1 MDDAQARGSG
11 VSAPTVPAN
20 GSDGRPILRNEALK
34 QRKPAHQRLDNMALD
49 EVYSHIRPRKGVS
62 RTRPALA
69 AKRPLFATLLSRRET
84 AAPSAALNPWDLG
97 A

>member
-1 MDDAQARGSG
+1 
-11 VSAPTVPAN
+11 
-20 GSDGRPILRNEALK
+20 
-34 QRKPAHQRLDNMALD
+34 MALD